1 MKKLSGLLL
10 LVCLLAT
17 QCQRPTV
24 REDIEKALET
34 TREQFC
40 PDKRTCI
47 WEVEA
52 LRGAPFILK
61 GKTNLPEAKQALVQ
75 WLTEKG
81 FPFQDSLQVLSP
93 GFALVN
99 VSVCNIRTES
109 RHSAELAT
117 QATLGTPLKVYE
129 QRGDWY
135 RVQTP
140 DQYLGWLDAGGVV
153 PLDKQAY
160 ARWQQSDRIIVT
172 AETSASWQ
180 SADPGSQTNAD
191 LVSGCILEKTGET
204 GDFFQAA
211 FPDGGAGYV
220 LKRHAQPLSDWKVAI
235 PSSPGPIIE
244 TAFSFMGRPYLWGG
258 TSAKGMDC
266 SGFTKTVF
274 FRHGLILPR
283 DASQQVHAGAAVETD
298 TSFNGLLP
306 GDLLFFGRKAE
317 GDTPEK
323 ITHVA
328 IYLGEGQF
336 IHASGEVK
344 VESLF
349 PDAPNYA
356 ESRRSAF
363 VRARRISLPDSSL
376 AGLDWYFSESNF

>member
-1 MKKLSGLLL
+1 MKKLPGLLIL
-10 LVCLLAT
+10 AGLLAT
-17 QCQRPTV
+17 QCQRPTL
-24 REDIEKALET
+24 RDDIAKALET

-75 WLTEKG
+75 WLSEKG
-81 FPFQDSLQVLSP
+81 FPFQDSLQILSP

-99 VSVCNIRTES
+99 VSVCNIRTEP

-129 QRGDWY
+129 QQGDWY

-140 DQYLGWLDAGGVV
+140 DQYLGWMDAGGLF
-153 PLDKQAY
+153 PLDSQAF
-160 ARWQQSDRIIVT
+160 ARWQRSDRIIVT
-172 AETSASWQ
+172 GETSASWQ
-180 SADPGSQTNAD
+180 NPDPGSLTNAD
-191 LVSGCILEKTGET
+191 LVSGCILEKTGES
-204 GDFFQAA
+204 GGFFKVA

-220 LKRHAQPLSDWKVAI
+220 LKKHAQALSDWKEAF
-235 PSSPGPIIE
+235 PSGPEPLIE
-244 TAFSFMGRPYLWGG
+244 TAFTLMGRPYLWGG

-274 FRHGLILPR
+274 FRHGLVLPR
-283 DASQQVHAGAAVETD
+283 DASQQVRVGAAVETD
-298 TSFNGLLP
+298 SSFTGLLP
-306 GDLLFFGRKAE
+306 GDLLFFGRQAE
-317 GDTPEK
+317 EDTPEK

-336 IHASGEVK
+336 IHASGKVK

-349 PDAPNYA
+349 PEAPNYA
-356 ESRRSAF
+356 ENRRSSF
-363 VRARRISLPDSSL
+363 VRARRIAFPDSSL
-376 AGLDWYFSESNF
+376 VGLDWYFSKSAF

>member
-1 MKKLSGLLL
+1 MKKLPGLLIL
-10 LVCLLAT
+10 ACLLAT
-17 QCQRPTV
+17 QCQRPTL
-24 REDIEKALET
+24 RDDIAKALET

-61 GKTNLPEAKQALVQ
+61 GKTNLPEAKHAMVQ
-75 WLTEKG
+75 WLSEKG

-99 VSVCNIRTES
+99 VSVCNIRTEP

-129 QRGDWY
+129 QQGDWY

-140 DQYLGWLDAGGVV
+140 DQYLGWLDAGGLF
-153 PLDKQAY
+153 PLDSQAFT
-160 ARWQQSDRIIVT
+160 RWQQAERIIVT

-180 SADPGSQTNAD
+180 NPDPESQTNAD
-191 LVSGCILEKTGET
+191 LVSGCILEKTGES
-204 GDFFQAA
+204 GDFFKVV
-211 FPDGGAGYV
+211 FPSGGAGYV
-220 LKRHAQPLSDWKVAI
+220 LKKHAQSLSDWKKAL
-235 PSSPGPIIE
+235 PSSHGPLLE

-274 FRHGLILPR
+274 FRHSLILPR
-283 DASQQVHAGAAVETD
+283 DASQQIRAGTAVETD

-306 GDLLFFGRKAE
+306 GDLLFFGQKADGE
-317 GDTPEK
+317 SQEK

-328 IYLGEGQF
+328 IYLGVGQF

-349 PDAPNYA
+349 PEAPNYA
-356 ESRRSAF
+356 ANRRSSF
-363 VRARRISLPDSSL
+363 VRARRIALPESGL
-376 AGLDWYFSESNF
+376 AGLDWYFSESSL